1 MTVLAAV
8 RLMPRPPDKCEAILE
23 INPSVSALVT
33 RSSGQYEDENILLL
47 VELINQELSL
57 LDWSLSIKAEIP
69 GNNKLSNRYQKE
81 DCNKSS
87 WYSFDHLQHFII

>member
-8 RLMPRPPDKCEAILE
+8 RLMPRPPEKCEAILE

-47 VELINQELSL
+47 VELINQKLSF
-57 LDWSLSIKAEIP
+57 LDGSLSIKPEIP
-69 GNNKLSNRYQKE
+69 
-81 DCNKSS
+81 
-87 WYSFDHLQHFII
+87 

>member
-8 RLMPRPPDKCEAILE
+8 RLMPRPPEKCEAILE

-47 VELINQELSL
+47 VELINQKLSL
-57 LDWSLSIKAEIP
+57 LDWSLSVKAEIP
-69 GNNKLSNRYQKE
+69 GNINYHISCCSNSNSGLTC
-81 DCNKSS
+81 DP
-87 WYSFDHLQHFII
+87 